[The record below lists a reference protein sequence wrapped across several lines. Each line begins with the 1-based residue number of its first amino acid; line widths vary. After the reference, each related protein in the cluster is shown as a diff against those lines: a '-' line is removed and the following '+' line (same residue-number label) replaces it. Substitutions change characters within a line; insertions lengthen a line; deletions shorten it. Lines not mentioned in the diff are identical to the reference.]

1 MNSTENTISVVQT
14 LDRIKQ
20 LIENEQGDPGRL
32 RYIYEFIQKGKS
44 LYRSDRQY
52 LEKKIHAEIVFEK
65 PTPPSKEDELANS
78 IQKLLHLRIGFPER
92 LQFMLNRIRK
102 NKPIFESD
110 RKYLEKKLE
119 QVPSKFKKSKK
130 SSIKFVLPHKIPTL
144 KEESITKSQLP
155 DPIAAKSQEEIKIA
169 NEKISKLQQE
179 LSESRNQIVRSETSE
194 SKSQKTEELLKI
206 ADEKII
212 KLQQELTESKET
224 IRTLETTIEQ
234 KNKEIANKDEEI
246 QKLMKKYSQMLENT
260 SLENIELDKL
270 KEKILDETEK
280 IDKQKLMS
288 EQIKVQK
295 EKLEQLISYRKEYEN
310 RVIKEKELL
319 ENQIKFE
326 NQKIAEKDK
335 IVEDLTKKQEQLE
348 RNRIERETIL
358 EQVKQEQIRLEEEIS
373 RQKEELERAKA
384 EYGDIIDQIDD
395 SDDNQE
401 SDSK

>member
-1 MNSTENTISVVQT
+1 MNSTENTISVIQT

-32 RYIYEFIQKGKS
+32 RYIYEFIQRGKP

-52 LEKKIHAEIVFEK
+52 LEKKISAQVVFEK
-65 PTPPSKEDELANS
+65 PSPPSKEDELANS

-102 NKPIFESD
+102 GKPIFHSD
-110 RKYLEKKLE
+110 QKYLEKKLE
-119 QVPSKFKKSKK
+119 QIPSKYKKSKK
-130 SSIKFVLPHKIPTL
+130 PSIKFVLPHKIPTL
-144 KEESITKSQLP
+144 KEESIPKSSISE
-155 DPIAAKSQEEIKIA
+155 PIPSKTQEELRIANEKISRLEHELDESKKSITKTQTPEPISNKAEEELRIA

-179 LSESRNQIVRSETSE
+179 LIE
-194 SKSQKTEELLKI
+194 SK
-206 ADEKII
+206 D
-212 KLQQELTESKET
+212 T
-224 IRTLETTIEQ
+224 IQLLETTIER
-234 KNKEIANKDEEI
+234 KNKEIENKDEEI
-246 QKLMKKYSQMLENT
+246 RKLMNQYSKMVADT
-260 SLENIELDKL
+260 SLEGLELDKL
-270 KEKILDETEK
+270 KQKILDETEK

-310 RVIKEKELL
+310 RVIREKEIL
-319 ENQIKFE
+319 ESQIKSE

-348 RNRIERETIL
+348 QNRIERETIL
-358 EQVKQEQIRLEEEIS
+358 EQVKKEQIRLEEEIAK
-373 RQKEELERAKA
+373 QKEELDRAKS

-395 SDDNQE
+395 SDDE